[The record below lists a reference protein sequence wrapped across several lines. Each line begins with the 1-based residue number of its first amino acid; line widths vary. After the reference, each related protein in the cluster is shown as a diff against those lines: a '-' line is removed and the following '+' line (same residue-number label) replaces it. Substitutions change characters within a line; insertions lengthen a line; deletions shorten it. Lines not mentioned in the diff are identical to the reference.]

1 MSKMKE
7 LYTDINYLLD
17 TTNLLC
23 YDIAEKLNCPVSYVN
38 EIVKERWDEQFADY
52 NFGS

>member
-7 LYTDINYLLD
+7 LYTDINDLLE

-23 YDIAEKLNCPVSYVN
+23 EDIAKKVGCPVSYVN
-38 EIVKERWDEQFADY
+38 EIVQQRWNEQFADY
-52 NFGS
+52 NFSS